1 MITNKAWYLSR
12 TIWAALITIAASG
25 AGLAGMAVGDT
36 DQALLTDTVLQAVT
50 ALAGIVAIIGRLA
63 ARDRIG

>member
-1 MITNKAWYLSR
+1 MITNKPWYFSR

-25 AGLAGMAVGDT
+25 AGLAGLAISDT
-36 DQALLTDTVLQAVT
+36 DQVLLTDTVLQAVT
-50 ALAGIVAIIGRLA
+50 ALAGVVAIIGRLA

>member
-25 AGLAGMAVGDT
+25 AGLAGMAVSDT